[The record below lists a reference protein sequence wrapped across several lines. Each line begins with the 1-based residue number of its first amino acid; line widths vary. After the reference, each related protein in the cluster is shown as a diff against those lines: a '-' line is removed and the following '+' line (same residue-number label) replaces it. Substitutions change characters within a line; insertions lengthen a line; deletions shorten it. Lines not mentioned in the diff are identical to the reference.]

1 MKWKNKQVYYTIK
14 DQFEL
19 SERHMAYY
27 YAVAGVCVGLAIGFI
42 V

>member
-14 DQFEL
+14 DRFEL
-19 SERHMAYY
+19 SERHMEYY
-27 YAVAGVCVGLAIGFI
+27 YALAGVIAGFVIGII